1 MEIEIGRAD
10 PKDAREILALQ
21 KVAYQSEALLY
32 DDWSIP
38 PLTQTESQIEA
49 EFESKVFL
57 KATSNDR
64 IVGSVRAS
72 LDRDTC
78 LVGRLIVHPDFQ
90 RNGIGTRLLL
100 EIEAFFSSADR
111 YELFTGSKSIDNIR
125 IYRRLGYQVCREE
138 DLSPK
143 VRLVFMEKRQ

>member
-1 MEIEIGRAD
+1 MEIEIGQAN
-10 PKDAREILALQ
+10 PNDAHEILALQ

-78 LVGRLIVHPDFQ
+78 IVGRLLVHPDFQ

-111 YELFTGSKSIDNIR
+111 FELFTGSRSIDNIR